1 MARSFRKHPMP
12 NMGSEKQ
19 CKKYWH
25 GVMRSTEKRNL
36 RTHDFI
42 TELAVL
48 RCAGCLTCGF
58 TDGWDLCSWDDD
70 YDYLSHYAEQYNE
83 FDYLSYYAEQYNESG
98 KDFLTTHFREVSN
111 PWDMAKDGKYS
122 LGREGLRSSKMNPR
136 HTPRLVIHDTENY
149 WNPASNWRK

>member
-12 NMGSEKQ
+12 NLGSEKQ

-42 TELAVL
+42 AELAVL
-48 RCAGCLTCGF
+48 WCAGCPTCGF
-58 TDGWDLCSWDDD
+58 VDIWDLEADTWEDE
-70 YDYLSHYAEQYNE
+70 YL
-83 FDYLSYYAEQYNESG
+83 FYYAEQYNESG

>member
-19 CKKYWH
+19 DKKYWH

-36 RTHDFI
+36 RTHDFTSEI
-42 TELAVL
+42 AVL
-48 RCAGCLTCGF
+48 CCAGCPTCGF
-58 TDGWDLCSWDDD
+58 TDVWDLCSWDDE
-70 YDYLSHYAEQYNE
+70 YL
-83 FDYLSYYAEQYNESG
+83 FYYAEQYNESG

-111 PWDMAKDGKYS
+111 TWDMAKDGKYS
-122 LGREGLRSSKMNPR
+122 LGREGLRSRKMNPR

>member
-19 CKKYWH
+19 DKKYWH

-36 RTHDFI
+36 HTHDFVA
-42 TELAVL
+42 ERAVL
-48 RCAGCLTCGF
+48 WCAGCPTCGF
-58 TDGWDLCSWDDD
+58 TDVWDLGSWDD
-70 YDYLSHYAEQYNE
+70 
-83 FDYLSYYAEQYNESG
+83 DYLSYYAEQYNEFG

>member
-1 MARSFRKHPMP
+1 MP
-12 NMGSEKQ
+12 DMSSEKQ

-36 RTHDFI
+36 HTHDFTAEI
-42 TELAVL
+42 DMMWCV
-48 RCAGCLTCGF
+48 GCPTCGF
-58 TDGWDLCSWDDD
+58 TDVWDLGSWDDG
-70 YDYLSHYAEQYNE
+70 
-83 FDYLSYYAEQYNESG
+83 YLSYYAEQYNESG
-98 KDFLTTHFREVSN
+98 KDFQTTHFREVSN
-111 PWDMAKDGKYS
+111 PWDMAKDGKYN

>member
-1 MARSFRKHPMP
+1 MARSFRKHPMH

-19 CKKYWH
+19 DKKYWH

-36 RTHDFI
+36 RTHDFTSEI
-42 TELAVL
+42 AVL
-48 RCAGCLTCGF
+48 CCAGCPTCGF
-58 TDGWDLCSWDDD
+58 TDVWDDE
-70 YDYLSHYAEQYNE
+70 YL
-83 FDYLSYYAEQYNESG
+83 FYYAEQYNESG

-111 PWDMAKDGKYS
+111 TWDMAKDGKYS
-122 LGREGLRSSKMNPR
+122 LGREGLRTRKMNPR

>member
-36 RTHDFI
+36 RTHDFTSEI
-42 TELAVL
+42 TVL
-48 RCAGCLTCGF
+48 WCAGCPTCGF
-58 TDGWDLCSWDDD
+58 TDVWDLCSWDDE
-70 YDYLSHYAEQYNE
+70 YL
-83 FDYLSYYAEQYNESG
+83 FYYAEQYNESG
-98 KDFLTTHFREVSN
+98 KDFQTTHFREVSN
-111 PWDMAKDGKYS
+111 TWDMAKDGKYNC
-122 LGREGLRSSKMNPR
+122 GRAGLRSSKMNPR
-136 HTPRLVIHDTENY
+136 HTTRLVIHDTENY

>member
-1 MARSFRKHPMP
+1 MARSFRRHPVP
-12 NMGSEKQ
+12 NMSSEKQ
-19 CKKYWH
+19 EKKYWH

-36 RTHDFI
+36 RTHDFTSEI
-42 TELAVL
+42 AVL
-48 RCAGCLTCGF
+48 WCAGCPTCGF
-58 TDGWDLCSWDDD
+58 TDGWDLCSWDKE
-70 YDYLSHYAEQYNE
+70 YL
-83 FDYLSYYAEQYNESG
+83 FYYAEQYNESG

-149 WNPASNWRK
+149 CNPASNWRK

>member
-12 NMGSEKQ
+12 SMGSEKQ

-36 RTHDFI
+36 RTHDFTSEI
-42 TELAVL
+42 AVL
-48 RCAGCLTCGF
+48 CCAGCPTCGF
-58 TDGWDLCSWDDD
+58 TDVWDLCSWDDE
-70 YDYLSHYAEQYNE
+70 YL
-83 FDYLSYYAEQYNESG
+83 FYYAEQYNESG

-122 LGREGLRSSKMNPR
+122 LGREGLRTRKMNPR
-136 HTPRLVIHDTENY
+136 HTPRLVIQDTENY

>member
-12 NMGSEKQ
+12 SMGSEKQ

-36 RTHDFI
+36 RTHDFNAEI
-42 TELAVL
+42 DMMF
-48 RCAGCLTCGF
+48 CAGCPTCGF
-58 TDGWDLCSWDDD
+58 SDDWDWDINDA
-70 YDYLSHYAEQYNE
+70 YTL
-83 FDYLSYYAEQYNESG
+83 YYATFHNETG
-98 KDFLTTHFREVSN
+98 IDFLTTHFREVSN
-111 PWDMAKDGKYS
+111 PWDMAKDGKYNC
-122 LGREGLRSSKMNPR
+122 GREGLRSSKMNPR

>member
-48 RCAGCLTCGF
+48 WCAGCPTCGF
-58 TDGWDLCSWDDD
+58 VDIWDLEADTLEDE
-70 YDYLSHYAEQYNE
+70 YL
-83 FDYLSYYAEQYNESG
+83 FYYAEQYNESG